1 MDHSLTVN
9 LSMLAGTASS
19 RVSHFHTTDD
29 GTRIKNR
36 NINKRTC
43 PEAIAADPT
52 HKSQLRA

>member
-1 MDHSLTVN
+1 
-9 LSMLAGTASS
+9 MLAGTASS
-19 RVSHFHTTDD
+19 RVSHFNTTDD

-52 HKSQLRA
+52 QKSQLRA